1 MAKQHRIESLV
12 SEIEEALDLGSFVPY
27 RQSWDFVRKLESV
40 KEKIDDLVMKG
51 AAKQCVLLCEMFL
64 SGCYEKADEIDDSG
78 GNLGMFFEE
87 LFCSWVEAR
96 QKAGYVDE
104 ETVHHILK
112 WMDNDEY
119 GFCYNIEQK
128 LVKALDR
135 QGLSLFE
142 TSIQSRFDKAVSSA
156 KIKDS
161 ERIYDYPYS
170 VRRNAATL
178 KVVYIA
184 KKDIESYLSLCKK
197 VGTTPRDCEN
207 IANIYKEKRR
217 SRDALIWVDKGLEL
231 EKTDN
236 WPNESSRHLP
246 ILKRELLNELGQK
259 KDAFESAWSEFKAYP
274 SEFAYDELMK
284 YVSKKD
290 RENWHKKAIEEVMNA
305 SLPVIITLCMKTQEW
320 EILYE
325 SINAA
330 EHEDLEAISHYTTEK
345 AAQELEKNHPIE
357 AAKIYRALGMR
368 IVKAKKSKYYRIALD
383 HMLKAKKLYSENNCE
398 DEWLS
403 LVEDVRRDHYRK
415 YSFIG
420 DFEKIVLGRYPEYLE
435 SFEERTRKRW
445 KKQLSDTGE

>member
-1 MAKQHRIESLV
+1 MVKKHRIDSLV
-12 SEIEEALDLGSFVPY
+12 SEIEEALDLGSFIPY
-27 RQSWDFVRKLESV
+27 RQSWDFVRKLEKV

-51 AAKQCVLLCEMFL
+51 AAQQCIPLYEMFL

-96 QKAGYVDE
+96 QKARYADE
-104 ETVHHILK
+104 ETIHHILK
-112 WMDNDEY
+112 WMDNDAY

-128 LVKALDR
+128 LVKALNR

-142 TSIQSRFDKAVSSA
+142 NSIQSRFDKAVSTA
-156 KIKDS
+156 KLKDS
-161 ERIYDYPYS
+161 ERIYNYPYS
-170 VRRNAATL
+170 VRQNADIL

-184 KKDIESYLSLCKK
+184 KKDIESYLGLFKK
-197 VGTTPRDCEN
+197 VGATPRDCEN

-246 ILKRELLNELGQK
+246 TLKRELLNELGQK

-274 SEFAYDELMK
+274 SEFTYDELMK

-290 RENWHKKAIEEVMNA
+290 REHWHKKAIEEVMNA
-305 SLPVIITLCMKTQEW
+305 SLPAIITLCMKTQEW

-330 EHEDLEAISHYTTEK
+330 THEDLEAISHYTTEK
-345 AAQELEKNHPIE
+345 AAQEIEKNHPIE

-368 IVKAKKSKYYRIALD
+368 IVKAKKSKYYGIALD

-445 KKQLSDTGE
+445 EKQLSDKGE